1 MHLGVGVRSNINK
14 PDFFFYSSPD
24 LYKSSTDLSLIS
36 SVALSLKKRK
46 IIFNFKKVG
55 KSLALII
62 LAVVIKSICQ
72 YYLGAQET
80 SLEKILGGLDYRFYQ
95 GCFLGGIL
103 LSFFQDN
110 WNNMWGYF
118 HKSIII
124 RLDSE
129 DEDSGNEALKNNPK
143 GKDKLTDSN
152 VSKVPDKE
160 KSIEQVTSKKVS
172 SSGSAGEIQTS
183 REELLHRIATYS
195 LAAHDIA
202 KDTKEYS
209 NNFLALAEGFKR
221 FNTLDLG
228 KLNMNNKNEVEK
240 FFIPLLTEQGSC
252 YSKYQSSLTLW
263 IRSRAI
269 NLQPENK
276 TKVMDAIANM
286 EIAREKYLS
295 AISNVS
301 IHQDATTQ
309 AKVYYAALNEQR
321 NSVNKELNK
330 ANDIILKD
338 LKASPFCTTNHDD
351 CKNLV
356 RTLKDYSNAKKE
368 FNIQDSNL
376 KKKLGEVIN
385 RRN

>member
-1 MHLGVGVRSNINK
+1 MT
-14 PDFFFYSSPD
+14 FFFYSSPV
-24 LYKSSTDLSLIS
+24 LYKSSQNLSLINN
-36 SVALSLKKRK
+36 VALPLKKRK
-46 IIFNFKKVG
+46 IIFNLKKLG
-55 KSLALII
+55 QTLALII
-62 LAVVIKSICQ
+62 LAVVTKSICQ

-80 SLEKILGGLDYRFYQ
+80 SLDKILCGLDYPFYQ
-95 GCFLGGIL
+95 GCFLGGIIL
-103 LSFFQDN
+103 GFFQDN
-110 WNNMWGYF
+110 WNNMWGYL

-129 DEDSGNEALKNNPK
+129 DDDSENEALKNYRK
-143 GKDKLTDSN
+143 GKDKLRDNNIS
-152 VSKVPDKE
+152 SKATDKE
-160 KSIEQVTSKKVS
+160 KNPEQVTSKKGSSS
-172 SSGSAGEIQTS
+172 SSGGEIQTS
-183 REELLHRIATYS
+183 REELLDRIATYS
-195 LAAHDIA
+195 LAASEIA
-202 KDTKEYS
+202 EDTKGYS

-221 FNTLDLG
+221 FNTLELG
-228 KLNMNNKNEVEK
+228 ILNMNNTTEVEK
-240 FFIPLLTEQGSC
+240 VFIPLLKEQGTC
-252 YSKYQSSLTLW
+252 YSKYQTSLTLW
-263 IRSRAI
+263 IKSRAI

-286 EIAREKYLS
+286 EIARDKYLS
-295 AISNVS
+295 VIRN
-301 IHQDATTQ
+301 IGLHQDATTQ

-330 ANDIILKD
+330 ANDIVLKD
-338 LKASPFCTTNHDD
+338 IKASPFCITNHED